1 MSLDLDRVL
10 AILTGAGYFLPA
22 TVIVAI
28 VLFFVKELLEANR
41 RRKANARKRLAIRRL
56 IADEIER
63 NNWTIKRLRNGISEL
78 EHAIDE
84 PKSILSIRTGVL
96 GERYLRHEISG
107 KLHSEFPIGKVHSE
121 ALSGS
126 LLELAMIDEQIF
138 DKALEASDATKELDH
153 VLKSMIELVSNAAGP
168 IVDDGFSE
176 YALKEIANC
185 EKTLSDFYKNIT
197 GRNLEGH
204 RIR

>member
-1 MSLDLDRVL
+1 M
-10 AILTGAGYFLPA
+10 LTGAGHYLPI
-22 TVIVAI
+22 TVIAAI
-28 VLFFVKELLEANR
+28 VLFFGKELLELRR

-63 NNWTIKRLRNGISEL
+63 NNWTIKRLRDGISEL
-78 EHAIDE
+78 EHSIDE

-96 GERYLRHEISG
+96 GERYLRRERSG
-107 KLHSEFPIGKVHSE
+107 ELASEFPIGKVHSE

-138 DKALEASDATKELDH
+138 DKALEVSDATKELDH
-153 VLKSMIELVSNAAGP
+153 VLKSMIELVSNK
-168 IVDDGFSE
+168 DGSKYHEGFTD
-176 YALKEIANC
+176 YARNEIAGC
-185 EKTLSDFYKNIT
+185 EKTLSDFYRAIT
-197 GRNLEGH
+197 GRKLEGL